1 MIVGFPGETPVA
13 HRNMLEGISRL
24 RFDRLGAFQYSPQD
38 DTPAGQLPR
47 QVGSRTREKR
57 WHAIMGAQAQIAHEL
72 SARRLG
78 ERTRVLIESH
88 DPQQNAWVGRS
99 PAEAPEIDGKVFVK
113 SDQALTVGEFVD
125 VQITRAETYD
135 VYALPLTDSVQ

>member
-1 MIVGFPGETPVA
+1 M
-13 HRNMLEGISRL
+13 N
-24 RFDRLGAFQYSPQD
+24 
-38 DTPAGQLPR
+38 
-47 QVGSRTREKR
+47 
-57 WHAIMGAQAQIAHEL
+57 W

-88 DPQQNAWVGRS
+88 DPQQNVWVGRS
-99 PAEAPEIDGKVFVK
+99 RAEAPEIDGKVFVK

-135 VYALPLTDSVQ
+135 VYALPLADSVQ